1 MSAPVGLRGNF
12 SDLYGSSQLPVLEFL
27 FRSSIAQYPSRRDML
42 LNKRMTDRDIWQYS
56 ELHDLPLFSAVNEG
70 SDYTF
75 ARSKAGASKTLTM
88 VKYGLG
94 VSCSEELIADGK
106 FDMLGDMIRK
116 LGRSAVESREISG
129 IDLLNNGFTAS
140 TGTLTAD
147 GLSLFNTAH
156 TLPGGLTFRNRPS
169 TDVDLSPS
177 ALDAALSDYATQF
190 VGDSGIKMMIKPKY
204 LVVGSSLERYAKEIV
219 QSSNKADTSDNNKNS
234 FLDDNLI
241 VVMSPHLTDGDSW
254 HLSAGPGSLDE
265 NGLVI
270 IEREGIQTKGA
281 GPDVGFANDGVFYK
295 SRYREAVGALH
306 PYGWYGSS
314 GA

>member
-1 MSAPVGLRGNF
+1 MSAPVGLRANYV
-12 SDLYGSSQLPVLEFL
+12 DLFGSAQLPVLEVM
-27 FRSSIAQYPSRRDML
+27 FRSEMARHPSRREIL
-42 LNKRMTDRDIWQYS
+42 LNSRMTSSDIFQYS
-56 ELHDLPLFSAVNEG
+56 ELHDLPLMNIVAEG
-70 SDYTF
+70 ADYTF
-75 ARSKAGASKTLTM
+75 ARPKAGASKTLTV

-94 VSCSEELIADGK
+94 VSFSDEILADGK
-106 FDMLGDMIRK
+106 FDLLADSIKK
-116 LGRSAVESREISG
+116 LGKSAAESREISG
-129 IDLLNNGFTAS
+129 MDLLNNGFTAS

-156 TLPGGLTFRNRPS
+156 TLPSGLTFANRPS

-177 ALDAALSDYATQF
+177 ALDAALSAYSTNF

-204 LVVGSSLERYAKEIV
+204 LVVSSAGERYAKELV
-219 QSSNKADTSDNNKNS
+219 KSSNKADTSDNNINP

-241 VVMSPHLTDGDSW
+241 VVASPHLTDADAW
-254 HLSAGPGSLDE
+254 ALSAGPGMIDE
-265 NGLVI
+265 NGLVAVI
-270 IEREGIQTKGA
+270 REGVQTKGA

-295 SRYREAVGALH
+295 VRYREIVGALH